1 MALTL
6 YTAFQCLSVCN
17 IEKLGTSGEVGEN
30 SPAREKF
37 PAILLAT
44 SYNIYIIVR
53 LMVW

>member
-17 IEKLGTSGEVGEN
+17 IEKLGTSGEIGEN
-30 SPAREKF
+30 SPAQEKF
-37 PAILLAT
+37 PAILYMAT
-44 SYNIYIIVR
+44 SYIVR